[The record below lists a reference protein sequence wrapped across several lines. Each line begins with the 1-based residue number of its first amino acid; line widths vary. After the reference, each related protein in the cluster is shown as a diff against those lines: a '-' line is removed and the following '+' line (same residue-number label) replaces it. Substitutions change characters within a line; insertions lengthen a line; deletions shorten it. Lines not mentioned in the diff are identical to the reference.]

1 MSSFSFYFHLRPGET
16 APITG
21 TARVE
26 NDRVVV
32 EYRRQTQF
40 FPRQE
45 PVRELVFE
53 FADVQSAE
61 YHQGWFR
68 AKVHMSIRKLGL
80 VNDVIGAH
88 PNGGLALW
96 VTRDQRA
103 AARKFTSIL
112 ALKLSEAALA
122 AMRDPLTS

>member
-1 MSSFSFYFHLRPGET
+1 MSSFSFYFRLRPGET
-16 APITG
+16 APISG
-21 TARVE
+21 TARIE
-26 NDRVVV
+26 DDRVVV
-32 EYRRQTQF
+32 EYQRQTQF

-45 PVRELVFE
+45 PLRELVFD

-68 AKVHMSIRKLGL
+68 AKVEMSIRRLAL
-80 VNDVIGAH
+80 VNDVVGAH
-88 PNGGLALW
+88 PGGGLALW

-122 AMRDPLTS
+122 RIRDPLAS